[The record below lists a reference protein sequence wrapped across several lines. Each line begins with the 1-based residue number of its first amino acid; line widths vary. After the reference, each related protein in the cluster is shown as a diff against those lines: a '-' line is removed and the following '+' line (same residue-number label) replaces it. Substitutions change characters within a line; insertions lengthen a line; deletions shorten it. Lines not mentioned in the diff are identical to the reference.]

1 MAERKAAFTPV
12 DDEPVTDGDLD
23 KAAAAAVAD
32 DPEEIEKKV
41 DELIE
46 KSTDINGDGLPKDNK
61 IRSDLGRKFS
71 ALHRRQ
77 DEFDSKLDKLLDVL
91 TNQKEQDPLDDYA
104 SDETMTK
111 SEAMALFRQLQK
123 EEREMSNKEK
133 QQYQNSYDD
142 TLVNLSSEYSDE
154 EANAIFNELQTMRY
168 DPTNNAARDAE
179 VNFLKAER
187 AYLRKKAAVPREK
200 SVPLKKDPV
209 TGVVTN
215 QKTPLKQEPNV
226 KLSAAGQ
233 SYLDFVAKKDGSEK
247 AQSLKKSL
255 NA

>member
-1 MAERKAAFTPV
+1 
-12 DDEPVTDGDLD
+12 
-23 KAAAAAVAD
+23 
-32 DPEEIEKKV
+32 
-41 DELIE
+41 
-46 KSTDINGDGLPKDNK
+46 
-61 IRSDLGRKFS
+61 
-71 ALHRRQ
+71 
-77 DEFDSKLDKLLDVL
+77 
-91 TNQKEQDPLDDYA
+91 
-104 SDETMTK
+104 
-111 SEAMALFRQLQK
+111 
-123 EEREMSNKEK
+123 MSNKEK

-154 EANAIFNELQTMRY
+154 ETNAIFNELKTMRY
-168 DPTNNAARDAE
+168 DPTNDAARDAE

-215 QKTPLKQEPNV
+215 QKTPSKQEPNI

-233 SYLDFVAKKDGSEK
+233 SYLDFVARKVGSEK